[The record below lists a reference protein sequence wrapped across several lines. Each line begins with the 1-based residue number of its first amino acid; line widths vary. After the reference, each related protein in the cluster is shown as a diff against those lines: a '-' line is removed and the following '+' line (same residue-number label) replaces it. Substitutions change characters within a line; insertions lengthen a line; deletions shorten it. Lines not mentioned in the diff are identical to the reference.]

1 MSDAPFE
8 KLQNMLGR
16 KNADAAPG
24 LSPDRFRQS
33 LEQALSESP
42 TGRRLLGIASQQRI
56 AIHIITGKDS
66 SGYLPENRAIF
77 ISIPPDLSTVS
88 EELVLELGA
97 YLRHAELQFLGHKNP
112 DISMGSE
119 DYTIAFDSKMIDSLA
134 VMCKIASEL
143 YEKGKT
149 NFVDA
154 LLRMGHGEVYEIYRK
169 YGQGQELVDVY
180 YKISQKKRTE

>member
-1 MSDAPFE
+1 
-8 KLQNMLGR
+8 
-16 KNADAAPG
+16 
-24 LSPDRFRQS
+24 
-33 LEQALSESP
+33 
-42 TGRRLLGIASQQRI
+42 
-56 AIHIITGKDS
+56 
-66 SGYLPENRAIF
+66 
-77 ISIPPDLSTVS
+77 
-88 EELVLELGA
+88 
-97 YLRHAELQFLGHKNP
+97 
-112 DISMGSE
+112 MGSE